1 MLDLAY
7 PQRVLGR
14 LKSEVF
20 DRAGSVIDLG
30 CGARKFPGA
39 IGVEIAPGPGIDV
52 VHDLDRAPYPFAD
65 ASADLVI
72 LRHVIEHLAD
82 VPGTVRECA
91 RILRPGGHLLALT
104 PHFSDAS
111 SWIDPEHRW
120 HLATRSLE
128 EAAKGVLELAG
139 VYVRLRK
146 PWRRLGVERWLN
158 RAPFQSRVPR
168 PLVSW
173 ENDWCFL
180 IRGGEMLCLL
190 RRPGG
195 GRGWAGRA
203 PRRAGSRP
211 GGEGV

>member
-1 MLDLAY
+1 VLDPAY
-7 PQRVLGR
+7 PRRVVHR
-14 LKSEVF
+14 LKSEVL
-20 DRAGSVIDLG
+20 DRSRQVIDLG

-195 GRGWAGRA
+195 GPALSRRAG
-203 PRRAGSRP
+203 AGSRP
-211 GGEGV
+211 AGEGV